1 MLEFIAGVEGFRTG
15 RRVEAGLDQTGWANG
30 HVRSIQDVGNL
41 ARAGGVGEDGRSESD
56 RDGANINTFFQL
68 PGQRGPHDRTIRDVT
83 PTVVPDR
90 RLAGDWVS
98 RLSLAAVALMTL
110 RARTGPLDV
119 VTRKRSPSNA
129 MERMGR
135 TTGS

>member
-56 RDGANINTFFQL
+56 RDGAEINTFFQL
-68 PGQRGPHDRTIRDVT
+68 PGQRGPHDRTIRNVT
-83 PTVVPDR
+83 P
-90 RLAGDWVS
+90 S
-98 RLSLAAVALMTL
+98 RPG
-110 RARTGPLDV
+110 RTGRRQQTQNPRRDEHPESV
-119 VTRKRSPSNA
+119 PGHRSRPGHAEIAPVLFVKKHKGVDSIV
-129 MERMGR
+129 
-135 TTGS
+135 